1 MSKLDG
7 TYFRELLPVDDPPR
21 PANDCG
27 DLKALLAGLTEGL
40 TAEDLQRARDF
51 GRGDPEW
58 AS

>member
-7 TYFRELLPVDDPPR
+7 THIRELLPMDDPPR
-21 PANDCG
+21 PANDGG
-27 DLKALLAGLTEGL
+27 DLKGLLAGLTEGL
-40 TAEDLQRARDF
+40 TAEDLHRARDF